1 MDYVEERQCKN
12 CKTIVKYLYSDQKIM
27 DIDDKDFGNEVLLFV
42 TCPVCGEKVY
52 TSLID
57 CYDDL
62 Y

>member
-27 DIDDKDFGNEVLLFV
+27 DIDDKDFGGDVLFFV
-42 TCPVCGEKVY
+42 TCPVCGENVY
-52 TSLID
+52 TRLID